1 MLQIIRCL
9 PKRYFQLDLPIL
21 LVNWKSSQYC
31 EIALLF
37 SFLENIRHM
46 GKETNSFTLIDVS
59 GPLAQ
64 SADSTRW
71 LSTQISPKKLRGG
84 SFRVVTSRFGSN

>member
-1 MLQIIRCL
+1 MLQISRCL

-37 SFLENIRHM
+37 SLLENIRHM
-46 GKETNSFTLIDVS
+46 GKQTNSFTLIDVS

-64 SADSTRW
+64 SAERGADNAKVVSSTLTRT
-71 LSTQISPKKLRGG
+71 SIQKYFSPFL
-84 SFRVVTSRFGSN
+84 